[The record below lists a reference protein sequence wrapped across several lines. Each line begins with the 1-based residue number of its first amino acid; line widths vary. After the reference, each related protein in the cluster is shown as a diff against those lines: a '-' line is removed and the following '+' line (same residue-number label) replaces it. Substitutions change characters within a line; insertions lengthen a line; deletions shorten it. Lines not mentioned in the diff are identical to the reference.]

1 MRAIAANFAA
11 WSVCVL
17 ITTVSLAKMDE
28 PIEMLLG
35 GAQIRVGPKNHVLDT
50 DPDPPTGGAL

>member
-1 MRAIAANFAA
+1 MRAIAANVAA

-17 ITTVSLAKMDE
+17 VTTVSLAKMDE

-35 GAQIRVGPKNHVLDT
+35 AQIRVGPKNHVLDR